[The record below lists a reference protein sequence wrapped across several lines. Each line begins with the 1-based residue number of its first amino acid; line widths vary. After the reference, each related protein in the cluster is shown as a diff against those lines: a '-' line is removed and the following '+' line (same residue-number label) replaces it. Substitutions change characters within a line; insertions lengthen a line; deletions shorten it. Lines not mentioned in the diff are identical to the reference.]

1 MIRREQSR
9 SFGAPG
15 RALLAFAVWMG
26 SMILPAGEAPQPRNF
41 GVKDDTVPEDPRD
54 FLHGRYADLPNW
66 EVSKD
71 LPNDVFT
78 FARLRYNSSYS
89 RYSRYRGGKWLT
101 DYPDADVNFC
111 FRLQQLT
118 SIQVNPKGAIV
129 DINREQLRHYPFVYM
144 LEVGDIDLTDEE
156 ARILR
161 DYMMNGG
168 FIMVDDNW
176 GSREWGNWM
185 RGFKQIFPD
194 REMKE
199 LPLEHEI
206 FNIVFKLDKV
216 PQIPSVGHFMQGYTY
231 EIEKPDSEGAHYYGV
246 FDDRGRMVMIVCHN
260 TDLGDGWE
268 EEGTD
273 PGYFRTYSEKYAY
286 PLGINIIF
294 YAMTH

>member
-1 MIRREQSR
+1 MMNPDTTRHVRLRR
-9 SFGAPG
+9 GI
-15 RALLAFAVWMG
+15 LTLAACLA
-26 SMILPAGEAPQPRNF
+26 SLSAISDDTPQPRNF
-41 GVKDDTVPEDPRD
+41 GVSDGTVPEDPRE
-54 FLHGRYADLPNW
+54 FMHGRYADLPDW
-66 EVSKD
+66 QVGKD

-78 FARLRYNSSYS
+78 FARLRFNSSYYRSS
-89 RYSRYRGGKWLT
+89 RFRGGKWLT

-118 SIQVNPKGAIV
+118 SMQVNPKGAIV
-129 DINREQLRHYPFVYM
+129 DFNPEQLRHFPFVYM
-144 LEVGDIDLTDEE
+144 LEVGDIAITDGE

-168 FIMVDDNW
+168 FVMVDDNW
-176 GSREWGNWM
+176 GSEEWVNWLHA
-185 RGFKQIFPD
+185 FKQIFPD

-206 FNIVFKLDKV
+206 FNIVFKLDRI
-216 PQIPSVGHFMQGYTY
+216 PQIPSVGHFMNGWTY
-231 EIEKPDSEGAHYYGV
+231 EREKPDSEGAHYYGV
-246 FDDRGRMVMIVCHN
+246 HDDRGRMVMLVCHN

-273 PGYFRTYSEKYAY
+273 PGYFRTYSEKFAY